1 MLELG
6 PNMATGSLFD
16 VPQAPVV
23 RLIDVDESNWRDV
36 AGVEPHPLQKR
47 FVAPTTY
54 YLSLAHYGGEWH
66 PLAIETDGVI
76 VGHVMWAEDES
87 DGSVWLGGLVI
98 DGSAQRKG
106 YGREAVQVFVDRFT
120 EDGRVN
126 AALSYS
132 PDNTVARQLYAGMGF
147 VETGELEGDEVVARH
162 RRS

>member
-1 MLELG
+1 M
-6 PNMATGSLFD
+6 
-16 VPQAPVV
+16 
-23 RLIDVDESNWRDV
+23 
-36 AGVEPHPLQKR
+36 
-47 FVAPTTY
+47 Y

-76 VGHVMWAEDES
+76 IGHVMWAEDDS

-106 YGREAVQVFVDRFT
+106 YGRAAVQAFLDRFS

-132 PDNTVARQLYAGMGF
+132 PDNTVVRRLYADMGF
-147 VETGELEGDEVVARH
+147 VETGELEDDEVVARH
-162 RRS
+162 QRS